1 MDFRPLFSFFYK
13 NGAIFTNFYINI
25 GFTYSNIGFFMIYRF
40 ILLLTLL
47 SSNYL
52 SADLMKPTS
61 LSKDLYD
68 IKILNG
74 NYDPSIEHPDNF
86 LDFDYGTRVASPLQ
100 IENAIKAYSNQSDR
114 IKVVEYGETHEGRTL
129 YALYISSPTNLANL
143 DNIQASISK
152 LSDARSTSDREA
164 QSLIESLPATAW
176 MAYSIHG
183 NETSGA
189 DAALGI
195 IYHLIASN
203 DTSVTNMLD
212 NMIVIVDPMMNPDG
226 RDRFVKS
233 LEQYRG
239 TAPNYDDQSLLHSG
253 DWPYARTNHYYFDL
267 NRDWFYLTQ
276 PETQGRVPLINKWR
290 PQILVDG
297 HEMGAQDTF
306 MTGPPREPINT
317 NIDRDLIKWGNVFA
331 DDQARAFDDNNWR
344 FYTGEWHEDLYPG
357 YSFYIQFRGSL
368 GILYEQSRM
377 SEDGVRRPEGT
388 IQSYKESVHHQFVS
402 TLANLKTLEKHTKA
416 MYQDF
421 WDGRKYNV
429 SRNSEFANQ
438 TFVVLPTE
446 NIGRL
451 NTFAKKLQA
460 QDIEIYVNTK
470 PIQTKSAI
478 KQNGDSQENYVIPAG
493 SMVIPNLQP
502 EAPLI
507 AAILEFDAEIIESVL
522 EEERRQT
529 LKNGSSVMYDTT
541 AFNLTMMYGLEAV
554 TVQENIQGNLSRW
567 EPSKVDNTFNKDAL
581 MWAVNGMDDRSVA
594 FAARLM
600 ELGVEVRII
609 DKESILSDQNLPR
622 GSVVVI
628 EMDNPNFENLSSV
641 VGSVASDLSISVVSI
656 DSGFGPEELPDWG
669 GRHFRLLE
677 RPQIALMAQQNFS
690 SYDVGV
696 SWWSLDHH
704 LGIRHS
710 MVNGSSVSYGDLTR
724 YNTIIMPSGYQGL
737 SASEMN
743 SLRDWVKQGG
753 TLIAHNGSSRSL
765 ASENGIGSVRQISS
779 TFDKSEAYNMDLQR
793 EFGALSVEIDMQK
806 VNANKVNF
814 EVEYP
819 WEASKN
825 KFNKAQLEMRDK
837 WQSLFMPSGAIVAGR
852 TDNEHWLTFG
862 TVDTLPVLYGNNPVL
877 MTSNNSEAAVRV
889 GQIIENKEAT
899 SYRTINWSDMPPN
912 TDLNVKMSGLVWPEA
927 SQRIANSAY
936 LTRERVGRG
945 QVILFSGEP
954 NFRGAALGT
963 NRLWLNAVVYGAGLG
978 TSSRI
983 DP

>member
-1 MDFRPLFSFFYK
+1 MCKRFLFLS
-13 NGAIFTNFYINI
+13 A
-25 GFTYSNIGFFMIYRF
+25 
-40 ILLLTLL
+40 LLLTNFVI
-47 SSNYL
+47 SEP
-52 SADLMKPTS
+52 LMKPTS

-68 IKILNG
+68 VQILDG
-74 NYDPSIEHPDNF
+74 NYIDNISHPDEF
-86 LDFDYGTRVASPLQ
+86 LDFEYGTRVASPAQ
-100 IENAIKAYSNQSDR
+100 IEKAVLNYARQSDR
-114 IKVVEYGETHEGRTL
+114 IKVVEYGKTHEGRSL
-129 YALYISSPTNLANL
+129 YAVFISSPSNIDNL
-143 DNIQASISK
+143 DKFKKSLAE
-152 LSDARSTSDREA
+152 LSDARKTNDNKARS
-164 QSLIESLPATAW
+164 IINSLPAVAW

-195 IYHLIASN
+195 IYHLLASQ
-203 DTSVTNMLD
+203 DQDVVNMLED
-212 NMIVIVDPMMNPDG
+212 MVVIVDPMMNPDG

-239 TAPNYDDQSLLHSG
+239 TAPNYDDQALLHTG

-276 PETQGRVPLINKWR
+276 PETQGRVPLINQWR

-306 MTGPPREPINT
+306 MTGPPREPINA
-317 NIDRDLIKWGNVFA
+317 NIDRDLIKWGNIFA

-402 TLANLKTLEKHTKA
+402 TIANLKTLQKHSKA

-421 WDGRKYNV
+421 WEGRKYNV
-429 SRNSEFANQ
+429 SKNSEYANQ
-438 TFVVLPTE
+438 SFVILPTK
-446 NIGRL
+446 NNGRL
-451 NTFAKKLQA
+451 NTLAEKLKA
-460 QDIEIYVNTK
+460 QDIEVYISTS
-470 PIQTKSAI
+470 PIQTKSAL
-478 KQNGDSQENYVIPAG
+478 KQTGDSIENFTIPSG
-493 SMVIPNLQP
+493 SMIIPNLQP

-529 LKNGSSVMYDTT
+529 LKNSSSIMYDTT
-541 AFNLTMMYGLEAV
+541 AFNLTMMYGLDAV
-554 TVQENIQGNLSRW
+554 TVPENIQKNIKKW
-567 EPSKVDNTFNKDAL
+567 KPIKAEINVDKDAL
-581 MWAVNGMDDRSVA
+581 MWAVNGHDDRSVA

-609 DKESILSDQNLPR
+609 DKNAVLSEQSLPR

-628 EMDNPNFENLSSV
+628 GMDNPNYQDLSSV
-641 VGSVASDLSISVVSI
+641 ISSVASGLNLSVLSIS
-656 DSGFGPEELPDWG
+656 SGFGAEELPDWG

-677 RPQIALMAQQNFS
+677 RPQIALMGHQDFS

-710 MVNGSSVSYGDLTR
+710 MVNGSSLNYGDLRR
-724 YNTIIMPSGYQGL
+724 YNTIIMPSGYQNL
-737 SASEMN
+737 SNSEMN
-743 SLRDWVKQGG
+743 SLKEWIRQGG
-753 TLIAHNGSSRSL
+753 TLIAHNASSRSL
-765 ASENGIGSVRQISS
+765 SYENGIGSVRQVSG
-779 TFDKSEAYNMDLQR
+779 TFDKSEEYNMDLQR
-793 EFGALSVEIDMQK
+793 EFGALNIEIDMEET
-806 VNANKVNF
+806 NKNRVDYD
-814 EVEYP
+814 VEYP
-819 WEASKN
+819 WEGSSN
-825 KFNKAQLEMRDK
+825 KYSKAQLEKRDE
-837 WQSLFMPSGAIVAGR
+837 WQSLFMPSGAFVAGR
-852 TDNEHWLTFG
+852 IDDEHWLTFG
-862 TVDTLPVLYGNNPVL
+862 TTDTLPVLYSNLPVL
-877 MTSNNSEAAVRV
+877 MTGGNSEAAVRIGEIV
-889 GQIIENKEAT
+889 QSDEET
-899 SYRTINWSDMPPN
+899 YRTINWSDMPPN
-912 TDLNVKMSGLVWPEA
+912 KDLNVRMSGLVWPEA

-936 LTRERVGRG
+936 LTRERIGRG
-945 QVILFSGEP
+945 QVILFAGEP

-963 NRLWLNAVVYGAGLG
+963 NRLWLNAVVYGSGLG
-978 TSSRI
+978 TSARI
-983 DP
+983 EP